1 MAMKAWGTHRL
12 CVDLMSGFTVK
23 NNFSYGRKQ
32 IVITKVYFMLW
43 GLLFLAAAVIFAI
56 GIMTPMTLVVFG
68 FISFGMVFMGMMGVL
83 PILVTHPEPT
93 KAIKIRKERPVKEP
107 AGKLSGAMAGFFE
120 TKGIPVRR
128 PKYP

>member
-1 MAMKAWGTHRL
+1 MARKARGTHRL
-12 CVDLMSGFTVK
+12 CVDLMSGFIVK
-23 NNFSYGRKQ
+23 NIFSYGRKQ

-68 FISFGMVFMGMMGVL
+68 FICFGMVFMGMMGVL

-120 TKGIPVRR
+120 TKGIPVQR

>member
-1 MAMKAWGTHRL
+1 MKAWGTHRL

-23 NNFSYGRKQ
+23 NIFSYGRKQ

-120 TKGIPVRR
+120 TKGIPVQR